1 MIPDELKR
9 LKPLTGKERLGA
21 DRDSEYMGAEDID
34 PEVEPVLT
42 IQAIYNGMVTLS
54 RGKEKKDVMVF
65 AEETV
70 PGIKT
75 VRPLIVNATNR
86 KTLRK
91 LFKNVTA
98 ETLVGKKIQLYL
110 EHNVRDP
117 QTGDKVDGIRIRPSV
132 PKTATYVPPTCEA
145 CGKPISGLQ
154 NYTPEQIAATNKQR
168 YGKCLCVECGQ
179 KRKAEIEAEKKAQ
192 EEAAQAALAQTAPA
206 AQADEHS
213 VSEADE
219 MLAALRAEVEA

>member
-9 LKPLTGKERLGA
+9 MTPLKGKERLGA

-42 IQAIYNGMVTLS
+42 IKALYNGMVTLS
-54 RGKEKKDVMVF
+54 RGKEKKDVIVF

-91 LFKNVTA
+91 LYKNVTA
-98 ETLVGKKIQLYL
+98 ETLVGKKVQLYL

-117 QTGDKVDGIRIRPSV
+117 STGDKVDGVRIKNRIPSGQV
-132 PKTATYVPPTCEA
+132 STA
-145 CGKPISGLQ
+145 PI
-154 NYTPEQIAATNKQR
+154 
-168 YGKCLCVECGQ
+168 LCADCGQ
-179 KRKAEIEAEKKAQ
+179 QITAVGNYSASDIAQINEKRFGRKLCAACSKKLTEQAKQEPSKQ
-192 EEAAQAALAQTAPA
+192 EEAVQEEPTAKSSLA
-206 AQADEHS
+206 
-213 VSEADE
+213 E
-219 MLAALRAEVEA
+219 MLSE

>member
-9 LKPLTGKERLGA
+9 MVPLKGKERLGA

-34 PEVEPVLT
+34 PEIEPVLT
-42 IQAIYNGMVTLS
+42 IKALYNGMVTLS
-54 RGKEKKDVMVF
+54 RGKEKKDVIVF

-91 LFKNVTA
+91 LYKNVNA
-98 ETLVGKKIQLYL
+98 ETLMGKKVQLYL

-117 QTGDKVDGIRIRPSV
+117 SSGDKVDGVRIKNRVPTAQMASTGPILCADCGQPITAV
-132 PKTATYVPPTCEA
+132 GNYSAGDIAQINEKRFGKKLCAACSKKLAEQAKQEEPKTEET
-145 CGKPISGLQ
+145 KPQSSL
-154 NYTPEQIAATNKQR
+154 
-168 YGKCLCVECGQ
+168 
-179 KRKAEIEAEKKAQ
+179 AESLM
-192 EEAAQAALAQTAPA
+192 EE
-206 AQADEHS
+206 
-213 VSEADE
+213 
-219 MLAALRAEVEA
+219 

>member
-9 LKPLTGKERLGA
+9 MTPLKGKERLGA

-34 PEVEPVLT
+34 PETEPVLT
-42 IQAIYNGMVTLS
+42 IKALYNGMVTLS
-54 RGKEKKDVMVF
+54 RGKEKKDVIVF

-91 LFKNVTA
+91 LYKNVTA
-98 ETLVGKKIQLYL
+98 DTLMGKKVQLYL

-117 QTGDKVDGIRIRPSV
+117 STGDKVDGVRIKNRIP
-132 PKTATYVPPTCEA
+132 TAQSSSNA
-145 CGKPISGLQ
+145 PI
-154 NYTPEQIAATNKQR
+154 
-168 YGKCLCVECGQ
+168 LCAGCGQ
-179 KRKAEIEAEKKAQ
+179 PITAVGTYSAADIAQINEKRFGRKLCAACSKKLAEQAKQEQSKPEEPVA
-192 EEAAQAALAQTAPA
+192 EEAKPQSSLA
-206 AQADEHS
+206 ES
-213 VSEADE
+213 LMEE
-219 MLAALRAEVEA
+219 